1 MAETNPSPAASS
13 TARFTPMQIARHRLF
28 TAKEKIDLLNKIRAE
43 IRGAYFSERELGFPP
58 SEVDDAIA
66 AVRLGAQRGEQ
77 VRTVVW
83 GDN

>member
-13 TARFTPMQIARHRLF
+13 NARFTPMQIARHRLF
-28 TAKEKIDLLNKIRAE
+28 TAKEEINLLNKIRAE
-43 IRGAYFSERELGFPP
+43 IRGAHLSEHELGFPP

-66 AVRLGAQRGEQ
+66 AVRLSAQAGEQ

>member
-13 TARFTPMQIARHRLF
+13 KARFTPMQIARYRLF
-28 TAKEKIDLLNKIRAE
+28 TAKENIDLLNKIRAE
-43 IRGAYFSERELGFPP
+43 IRGTRFSEQELGFPP

-66 AVRLGAQRGEQ
+66 AVRIGVQTGEH
-77 VRTVVW
+77 VSTVLW